1 MTPTQ
6 LAHHQTRR
14 ALLQEFGKRID
25 SHKEASNDE
34 LSRMLGAQV
43 ALAQAAEK
51 IDAQKEY
58 WRSLHKDGK
67 LKDGSLM
74 QTESV
79 IDQCAGAARSLAQ
92 GAQLQALVCRGK
104 VACANDLLD
113 VCETLFKA
121 EDAIILAP
129 QEPVSPVITLRKA
142 GEHPGEGLAA
152 QRKVAAS
159 PKKRRAP

>member
-1 MTPTQ
+1 MNPTQ
-6 LAHHQTRR
+6 LAHHQSRR

-25 SHKEASNDE
+25 SHKEASDTE
-34 LSRMLGAQV
+34 LSRMLGAQ
-43 ALAQAAEK
+43 ASLAQAAEK

-74 QTESV
+74 HTESV
-79 IDQCAGAARSLAQ
+79 IDQCAGVARSLAQ

-104 VACANDLLD
+104 VACAQDLLD
-113 VCETLFKA
+113 ICETLFKA

-129 QEPVSPVITLRKA
+129 QEPATPVTQLRKA
-142 GEHPGEGLAA
+142 GEHPGESLA
-152 QRKVAAS
+152 QVRRKKANA
-159 PKKRRAP
+159 KNT